1 MADASVYTAGVDR
14 TVPVDVAGGD
24 GEALAPGFAVPPPET
39 PEAEGD
45 GDGDG
50 DGHGEAVEGAALLLL
65 GTGVG
70 TPEAEALVQGVDGV
84 VDPGAAVPRRTAAG
98 TRRRRQR
105 KSV

>member
-24 GEALAPGFAVPPPET
+24 GEALAPGFAVPPPEA
-39 PEAEGD
+39 PEAE

-70 TPEAEALVQGVDGV
+70 TPEAEALVQGVAGV

-98 TRRRRQR
+98 TRRRR
-105 KSV
+105 